1 MRTYL
6 FNDWDENDNHV
17 IREITE
23 DEILEDYW
31 NYWNER
37 MVKKFGYG
45 HELITKDNCINDWIV
60 VNWAWEKDNEST

>member
-1 MRTYL
+1 MKTYL
-6 FNDWDENDNHV
+6 FNDWDENNNHV

-31 NYWNER
+31 NYWNEQ

-60 VNWAWEKDNEST
+60 VNWAWEKKD